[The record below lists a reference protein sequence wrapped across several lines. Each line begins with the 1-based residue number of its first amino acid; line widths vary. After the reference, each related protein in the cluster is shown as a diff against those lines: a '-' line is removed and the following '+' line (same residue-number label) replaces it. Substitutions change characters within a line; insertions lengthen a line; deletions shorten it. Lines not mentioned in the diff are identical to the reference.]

1 MYGLQGKVSL
11 TLLDKNGTVKK
22 TKCKHNTITALGK
35 MAALTN
41 GVANLTDYCNLY
53 GASVAKPHET
63 GDKGM
68 KKAATS
74 VVKIVLT
81 SKAAAS
87 FEGKSFESLADSE
100 IIGFATSA
108 TENTGVAK
116 EGIRVSARNEQLDV
130 LVANQT
136 RDGVRFNWTGIEGNL
151 NSVCMFIPPL
161 AVMQCC
167 DNTDTTSAQ
176 YTTLSTQFITTG
188 DGSVPA
194 DCIAIGP
201 SSTKLLNLKTLTIS
215 DFVPGTRTVPTSISG
230 RCAFYFGDYTITFC
244 PVRVNSSSVQ
254 LLTVYNTKTKVY
266 YTVDVSSSISSVLC
280 VAGFIIKNNELHMIG
295 IEHETAYKATTYKVT
310 ITDSETTFALY
321 SDSTNIIN
329 TNWISAQTPNGVMYN
344 KWSFVPVQIGNEI
357 YTYCIDSYY
366 GNTASQNDCYIIK
379 DMQAQ
384 SPNKNYIAPHVTG
397 AYVYSNTTRS
407 VGGVYLNTIYSI
419 DNTGLYVAPV
429 GQYGNLFSYFDLGG
443 TWEIASTD
451 TLQLS
456 YFYELEDRV

>member
-1 MYGLQGKVSL
+1 MYSLQGKVSL

-41 GVANLTDYCNLY
+41 GVANLTDYCNVY

-63 GDKGM
+63 GDTGM
-68 KKAATS
+68 TKSSTS

-81 SKAAAS
+81 NKAAAS
-87 FEGKSFESLADSE
+87 FEGKSFESLEDSE

-116 EGIRVSARNEQLDV
+116 EGIRVIARNEQLDV

-136 RDGVRFNWTGIEGNL
+136 RDGVRFSWTGIEGNL

-167 DNTDTTSAQ
+167 DNTDITAAQ
-176 YTTLSTQFITTG
+176 YTRLSKQFITTG
-188 DGSVPA
+188 DSSVPA

-201 SSTKLLNLKTLTIS
+201 SLTKLLNLKTLTLS
-215 DFVPGTRTVPTSISG
+215 DFVPGTRAVPATDFG

-244 PVRVNSSSVQ
+244 PSSSKIV
-254 LLTVYNTKTKVY
+254 TVYNAKTKAY
-266 YTVDVSSSISSVLC
+266 YTVDVSSTSSSLTYIP
-280 VAGFIIKNNELHMIG
+280 GFIIKNNELYMIG
-295 IEHETAYKATTYKVT
+295 IVSDSKAKAYKVT
-310 ITDSETTFALY
+310 VTDSVMTFTSYTDLY
-321 SDSTNIIN
+321 NIIN
-329 TNWISAQTPNGVMYN
+329 ANWIAMFSTYPVNRWG
-344 KWSFVPVQIGNEI
+344 FVPVQIGNEM
-357 YTYCIDSYY
+357 YTYCIDCYY
-366 GNTASQNDCYIIK
+366 GGNVSKGDCYIIK

-384 SPNKNYIAPHVTG
+384 SPSKKYIAP
-397 AYVYSNTTRS
+397 YVPGCGKDTNVFS
-407 VGGVYLNTIYSI
+407 VGGVYLNTIYCI
-419 DNTGLYVAPV
+419 DNKGLYVAPV
-429 GQYGNLFSYFDLGG
+429 GQYGNLFSYFDLKE

-456 YFYELEDRV
+456 YFYELEDRL

>member
-1 MYGLQGKVSL
+1 MYGLHGKVSL

-68 KKAATS
+68 TKASTS

-81 SKAAAS
+81 NKQAAS
-87 FEGKSFESLADSE
+87 FEGKSFESLEDSE

-136 RDGVRFNWTGIEGNL
+136 RDGVRFSWTGIEGNL

-161 AVMQCC
+161 AIMQCC
-167 DNTDTTSAQ
+167 DNTDTTKAE
-176 YTTLSTQFITTG
+176 YTTQFITTG
-188 DGSVPA
+188 DASVPA

-201 SSTKLLNLKTLTIS
+201 SLTKLLNLKTFTIS
-215 DFVPGTRTVPTSISG
+215 DFIPGTRAVPTSLSG

-244 PVRVNSSSVQ
+244 PFSSMIV
-254 LLTVYNTKTKVY
+254 TVYNTKTKVY

-280 VAGFIIKNNELHMIG
+280 VAGFIIKNNELYMIG
-295 IEHETAYKATTYKVT
+295 IEYETAYKATAYKVT
-310 ITDSETTFALY
+310 VTDSEMTFALY

-329 TNWISAQTPNGVMYN
+329 TNWISVQTQYGDTYN
-344 KWSFVPVQIGNEI
+344 TWSFVPVQIGNEV

-366 GNTASQNDCYIIK
+366 ANAESQNDCFIIK

-384 SPNKNYIAPHVTG
+384 SQDNKYIAPHVTG
-397 AYVYSNTTRS
+397 AYVYSNITHN
-407 VGGVYLNTIYSI
+407 VGGVYLNTIYHI
-419 DNTGLYVAPV
+419 DTKGLYVAPV
-429 GQYGNLFSYFDLGG
+429 GQYGNLFSYFDLAE
-443 TWEIASTD
+443 TWAIASTD

-456 YFYELEDRV
+456 YFYELEDRL

>member
-68 KKAATS
+68 TKTSTS

-81 SKAAAS
+81 NKQASS

-100 IIGFATSA
+100 IIGYATSA

-136 RDGVRFNWTGIEGNL
+136 RDGVRFSWTGIEGNL
-151 NSVCMFIPPL
+151 NSIGMFIPPL
-161 AVMQCC
+161 AIMQCC
-167 DNTDTTSAQ
+167 DSTDTTAAE
-176 YTTLSTQFITTG
+176 YTTASTQFITTG

-201 SSTKLLNLKTLTIS
+201 SLTKLLNLKTLTIS
-215 DFVPGTRTVPTSISG
+215 DFVPGTRAVPASLSG
-230 RCAFYFGDYTITFC
+230 RCAFYFGDYIITFC
-244 PVRVNSSSVQ
+244 PTPDKSSSVQ
-254 LLTVYNTKTKVY
+254 LLTVYNTKTEVY
-266 YTVDVSSSISSVLC
+266 YTVSLSSYVSSSYIPS
-280 VAGFIIKNNELHMIG
+280 GFIIKNNELYMIG
-295 IEHETAYKATTYKVT
+295 LINSAAVYKVT
-310 ITDSETTFALY
+310 VTDSGMTFSSY
-321 SDSTNIIN
+321 SDWSSVIN
-329 TNWISAQTPNGVMYN
+329 ANWISINTSPFKRN
-344 KWSFVPVQIGNEI
+344 KWGFVPVQVGNET
-357 YTYCIDSYY
+357 YTYCIDNYY
-366 GNTASQNDCYIIK
+366 ENTASENDCYIIK
-379 DMQAQ
+379 DMQTQ
-384 SPNKNYIAPHVTG
+384 SPSNNYIAPHVTG
-397 AYVYSNTTRS
+397 AYVYSNITHN
-407 VGGVYLNTIYSI
+407 VGGVYLNTIYNI
-419 DNTGLYVAPV
+419 DTTGLYVAPV
-429 GQYGNLFSYFDLGG
+429 GQYGNLFSYFDLAE

>member
-41 GVANLTDYCNLY
+41 GIANLTDYCNLY

-68 KKAATS
+68 TKAATS

-81 SKAAAS
+81 NKQASS

-100 IIGFATSA
+100 IIGYATSA

-136 RDGVRFNWTGIEGNL
+136 RDGVRFSWTGIEGSL
-151 NSVCMFIPPL
+151 NSIGMFIPPL
-161 AVMQCC
+161 AIMQCC
-167 DNTDTTSAQ
+167 DSTNTTAAE
-176 YTTLSTQFITTG
+176 YTTVSKQFITTG

-201 SSTKLLNLKTLTIS
+201 SLTKLLNLKTLTIS
-215 DFVPGTRTVPTSISG
+215 DFVPGTRAVPASVSG
-230 RCAFYFGDYTITFC
+230 RCAFYFGDYIITFC
-244 PVRVNSSSVQ
+244 PTRDNSESVQ
-254 LLTVYNTKTKVY
+254 LLTVYNIKTDVY

-280 VAGFIIKNNELHMIG
+280 VSGFIIKNNELYMIG
-295 IEHETAYKATTYKVT
+295 IEYETAYKATTYKVT

-329 TNWISAQTPNGVMYN
+329 ANWISIYTPSGVMYN
-344 KWSFVPVQIGNEI
+344 KWSFVPVQIGNET

-366 GNTASQNDCYIIK
+366 KNTDFQNDCFIIK

-384 SPNKNYIAPHVTG
+384 SQDNKYIAPHVTG
-397 AYVYSNTTRS
+397 AYVYSDTPRN
-407 VGGVYLNTIYSI
+407 VGGVYLNTIYHI
-419 DNTGLYVAPV
+419 DITGLYVAPV
-429 GQYGNLFSYFDLGG
+429 GQYGNLFSYFDLEG
-443 TWEIASTD
+443 TWEIAPTD

>member
-68 KKAATS
+68 TKAATS

-81 SKAAAS
+81 SKQASS
-87 FEGKSFESLADSE
+87 FEGKSFESLEDNE

-136 RDGVRFNWTGIEGNL
+136 RDGVRFSWTGIEGNL

-176 YTTLSTQFITTG
+176 YTKLSTQFITTG

-201 SSTKLLNLKTLTIS
+201 SLTKLLNLKTLTLS
-215 DFVPGTRTVPTSISG
+215 DFVPGTRAVPATDFG
-230 RCAFYFGDYTITFC
+230 RSAFYFGDYIITFC
-244 PVRVNSSSVQ
+244 PSYSKIV
-254 LLTVYNTKTKVY
+254 TAYNAKTEAY
-266 YTVDVSSSISSVLC
+266 YTVDVSSSLSSLTYIP
-280 VAGFIIKNNELHMIG
+280 GFIIKNNELYMIG
-295 IEHETAYKATTYKVT
+295 IISGSTAAAYKVT
-310 ITDSETTFALY
+310 VTDSGMTFNSYTDLY
-321 SDSTNIIN
+321 NIIN
-329 TNWISAQTPNGVMYN
+329 ASWINIYSSYYVN

-366 GNTASQNDCYIIK
+366 GDSIPQYDCFIIK

-384 SPNKNYIAPHVTG
+384 SPDNKYIAP
-397 AYVYSNTTRS
+397 YVLCCKKQTNVSS
-407 VGGVYLNTIYSI
+407 VGGVYLNTIYCI
-419 DNTGLYVAPV
+419 DSKGLYVAPV
-429 GQYGNLFSYFDLGG
+429 GQYGNLFSYFDLAE

-456 YFYELEDRV
+456 YFYELEGRV